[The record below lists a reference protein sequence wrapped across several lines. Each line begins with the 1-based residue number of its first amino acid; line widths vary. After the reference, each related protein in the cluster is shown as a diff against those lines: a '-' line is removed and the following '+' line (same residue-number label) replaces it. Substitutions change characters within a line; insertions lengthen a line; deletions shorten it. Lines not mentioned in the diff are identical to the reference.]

1 MHDKQTTSVVHS
13 QLGSL
18 SFRLLTLIGDL
29 KKFTSSHNYNLEPE
43 LATFY
48 TNPAHKI
55 SPLPY
60 GICAD
65 VFPFLRANAFEEKN
79 WVVLIS
85 VSFKYLSQSCTLV
98 RHIYMFVQ

>member
-13 QLGSL
+13 QLGNI

-29 KKFTSSHNYNLEPE
+29 KKFTSSHNYSLEPE

-60 GICAD
+60 GVCVD
-65 VFPFLRANAFEEKN
+65 VFPFLRTNAFVKKN

-85 VSFKYLSQSCTLV
+85 VSFKYLSQSFTLE